1 MTMTTEDMIKY
12 GAIAVGAYL
21 LYQWLTQPGGLLAP
35 SIPVA
40 ALPPGTDPGFPKTGG
55 KDPVPSTLIG
65 ANTPTPEQIWKA
77 ALNNA
82 DAGLS
87 GGWRQSFHQWNFYRM
102 QAARQA
108 GWTEQDINDKTQAD
122 LSSVLDPTLA
132 FTAAEYHAALNT
144 KGLEGFGNA
153 PAWGNGMSYGF
164 Q

>member
-1 MTMTTEDMIKY
+1 
-12 GAIAVGAYL
+12 
-21 LYQWLTQPGGLLAP
+21 
-35 SIPVA
+35 
-40 ALPPGTDPGFPKTGG
+40 
-55 KDPVPSTLIG
+55 
-65 ANTPTPEQIWKA
+65 
-77 ALNNA
+77 
-82 DAGLS
+82 
-87 GGWRQSFHQWNFYRM
+87 M